1 MQDPEHPESSIP
13 MSHLQ
18 DEVSLVHVI
27 DSAYGIWNK
36 ESWTG
41 SPLDV
46 WREQRRNDKLT
57 LSSLIFREFTGNLVK
72 FGAIAELL
80 EGFFF
85 LGVFLA
91 LDIVSVSLYV
101 AAFFC
106 FGVYGSQML

>member
-13 MSHLQ
+13 VSHLQ
-18 DEVSLVHVI
+18 DEV
-27 DSAYGIWNK
+27 
-36 ESWTG
+36 
-41 SPLDV
+41 
-46 WREQRRNDKLT
+46 
-57 LSSLIFREFTGNLVK
+57 SLIFREFTGNLVK